1 MVKYFSI
8 MLIITL
14 FSGCSAIETSTQIYQ
29 LCKYQD
35 KCPVEV
41 LGDWLNG
48 PVQIKLN
55 VKIEYIIV
63 KENRVKNVNG
73 VL

>member
-1 MVKYFSI
+1 MKYLISI
-8 MLIITL
+8 TIVITL

-48 PVQIKLN
+48 K
-55 VKIEYIIV
+55 
-63 KENRVKNVNG
+63 
-73 VL
+73 